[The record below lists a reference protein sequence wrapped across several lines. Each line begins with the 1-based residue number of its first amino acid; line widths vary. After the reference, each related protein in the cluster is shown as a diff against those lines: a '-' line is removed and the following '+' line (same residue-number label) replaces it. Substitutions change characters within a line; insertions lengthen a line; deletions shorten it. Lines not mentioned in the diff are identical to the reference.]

1 MSEQLIKVGWTFAQ
15 LPYDVIAANTIE
27 DCDVRVYAY
36 LVYRAGRKSS
46 SFPGVARIAKDLSK
60 STATI
65 KRSLARLVKDRWL
78 LRLRRVGRSSLS
90 FIFDSRSRCEQFE
103 QALEERRARDK
114 VISAKALEE
123 LTSELIDQLTDEPT
137 NGSDM
142 SSSISSDMSSLN
154 ENQINDTQSDKTQ
167 QKQSARKRA
176 TAQKTDAEIMRDNIA
191 AERAKSE
198 EIQLVRDIMKRYP
211 PKETHAK
218 VIHAV
223 KTARAR
229 GLSDEQLRDL
239 YADWLT
245 VSANRASLVW
255 LIEWA
260 ITGRKTYKQQ
270 ASTNKQI
277 RSSEHDKHAATLLG
291 E

>member
-15 LPYDVIAANTIE
+15 LPYDVISTSTIE

-46 SFPGVARIAKDLSK
+46 SFPGVERIAKDLSK

-65 KRSLARLVKDRWL
+65 RRSLARLVKDHWL

-103 QALEERRARDK
+103 RALEERRTRDK
-114 VISAKALEE
+114 VLSAKALEE
-123 LTSELIDQLTDEPT
+123 LTNELIDQLTDELT
-137 NGSDM
+137 ISSNM
-142 SSSISSDMSSLN
+142 SYSISSRMSSLN
-154 ENQINDTQSDKTQ
+154 ESQINDKQSDETQ
-167 QKQSARKRA
+167 QKRGARKRA
-176 TAQKTDAEIMRDNIA
+176 TAQKTEEQIA
-191 AERAKSE
+191 AEALAQTE
-198 EIQLVRDIMKRYP
+198 EIQLVRDVLKRYP
-211 PKETHAK
+211 PKETHVRCIA
-218 VIHAV
+218 AV
-223 KTARAR
+223 KAARAR
-229 GLSDEQLRDL
+229 GLTNEQIRDL
-239 YADWLT
+239 YTDWLT
-245 VSANRASLVW
+245 VSSNRSSLVW

-260 ITGRKTYKQQ
+260 AIGRSTQKQSI
-270 ASTNKQI
+270 ANKQI